1 MNDRK
6 PVSLD
11 PAGMAAKKR
20 TLMSNKLLP
29 TLPIL
34 KVLSRALIVC
44 LVLAG
49 SDLLVSRQAFAGTR
63 FDGTWNLVFV
73 TQRGGC
79 DPTYDFTVDVV
90 NGNITHPNILTF
102 RGRVAPSGAVVASVR
117 VGHKYASGSGRLS
130 GVSGRGAWSGRS
142 GGTRCAGTWA
152 AQRN

>member
-1 MNDRK
+1 MTRN
-6 PVSLD
+6 PAGLD
-11 PAGMAAKKR
+11 PAGMAAKR
-20 TLMSNKLLP
+20 TIMSNKFLS

-34 KVLSRALIVC
+34 KLLTRALIVC

-49 SDLLVSRQAFAGTR
+49 SDLLIFRQAFAGTR
-63 FDGTWNLVFV
+63 FDGTWNLLFV
-73 TQRGGC
+73 TQRGDC
-79 DPTYDFTVDVV
+79 DPTYSFLVDVV

-117 VGHKYASGSGRLS
+117 VGQKYASGSGRLS
-130 GVSGRGAWSGRS
+130 GASGRGAWSGRS

>member
-1 MNDRK
+1 MTTN
-6 PVSLD
+6 PAGLD
-11 PAGMAAKKR
+11 PAGMAAKR
-20 TLMSNKLLP
+20 TIMSNKFLS

-34 KVLSRALIVC
+34 RLLTRALIVC

-63 FDGTWNLVFV
+63 FDGAWNLVFM
-73 TQRGGC
+73 TQRGNC
-79 DPTYDFTVDVV
+79 DPTYNFTVDVV
-90 NGNITHPNILTF
+90 NGNISHPNILTF

-117 VGHKYASGSGRLS
+117 VGQKYASGSGRLS
-130 GVSGRGAWSGRS
+130 GVSGGGAWSGRS